1 MLNYAQKNKLINLN
15 FKTMNKMKSFV
26 KEVVAIIQ
34 GDNAEATGQRILRQ
48 ADSAFKTQI
57 ASLTGDTIALED
69 KLEDAKEALRMARL
83 NNAQLIGDRNYYI
96 KSLLQAQN
104 LIVDAEEALEAHN
117 HKLAFLREQ
126 AALLEE

>member
-69 KLEDAKEALRMARL
+69 RLEDAKEALRMARL

>member
-96 KSLLQAQN
+96 RNLLQAQN
-104 LIVDAEEALEAHN
+104 VIVDAEEALEAHN
-117 HKLAFLREQ
+117 NKLAFLREQ